1 MDIHPMINEPSF
13 ENTKIDDPRAI
24 EYNEYI
30 RFHTHEFAMYEML
43 TNKDHFPYFQEVIEK
58 YFVDNYERISKK
70 LTELSKWDGKI
81 MKTFIWGH
89 SVKVNYSEL
98 LTKFQNLYEK
108 LKDKKFSD
116 EKTSVHVSDNKKKL
130 DQDI

>member
-1 MDIHPMINEPSF
+1 
-13 ENTKIDDPRAI
+13 
-24 EYNEYI
+24 
-30 RFHTHEFAMYEML
+30 ML